1 MTTIEIIGVV
11 GLAAVFVLSALRG
24 LNMGVLAL
32 VAAFLVGGV
41 LVGNRPKEV
50 LGAFP
55 GDLFVVL
62 LAVTFLFGMARTN
75 GTVDWLVRS
84 TVRLS
89 GNRIALVPWMLFLL
103 TTVLCAAGAASP
115 AAVAIVAPIGI
126 TFAVRHG
133 ITPIYAGLMA
143 VNGAAAGSFSPTGI
157 LGGIVH
163 GTLAANGLAV
173 DPAALFAGT
182 FGINVVA
189 AVVTWAIF
197 GRRRTVPAPDHDAAP
212 EHPVADQEP
221 ASGATPPAGG
231 APAGGSGP
239 TATLAAPAPAATRL
253 GAEQLV
259 TLVGL
264 LALVVATIGFGLD
277 TGFTALTI
285 AAALALLFRDT
296 AKDATGQI
304 AWPVILLVCG
314 IVTYIGVLEDV
325 GVVDSLG
332 TMIVGIGTPLVAALV
347 ICYIGGVVSA
357 FASTTGILGA
367 LVPLS
372 VPFLGSGALPVAGVV
387 IALAAAS
394 TIVDA
399 SPFSTNGALVIAN
412 APEALRQQTYRAM
425 LLWGIGACILAPLV
439 AWFAFVVI

>member
-1 MTTIEIIGVV
+1 MTTIEIIGVL
-11 GLAAVFVLSALRG
+11 GLAAVFLLSALRG

-32 VAAFLVGGV
+32 VAAFLVGSV
-41 LVGNRPKEV
+41 LVGSRPKEV
-50 LGAFP
+50 LAAFP

-89 GNRIALVPWMLFLL
+89 GSRIGLVPWVLFLL

-163 GTLAANGLAV
+163 GTLAANGLQV
-173 DPAALFAGT
+173 DAAALFAGT
-182 FGINVVA
+182 FALNLVA
-189 AVVTWAIF
+189 ALATWAIF
-197 GRRRTVPAPDHDAAP
+197 GRRRTAPAPGAAP
-212 EHPVADQEP
+212 TADDDTSPGEDPVP
-221 ASGATPPAGG
+221 GA
-231 APAGGSGP
+231 APAGGGAGR
-239 TATLAAPAPAATRL
+239 TATLVAAPTAGRL
-253 GAEQLV
+253 EVEQLV

-264 LALVVATIGFGLD
+264 AALVVGTIGFRLD

-285 AAALALLFRDT
+285 AAVLALIFRTT
-296 AKDATGQI
+296 AKEATSQI

-332 TMIVGIGTPLVAALV
+332 AMIVGIGTPLVAALV

-372 VPFLGSGALPVAGVV
+372 VPFLGSGALPVTGVV

-412 APEALRQQTYRAM
+412 APDALRPQTYRAM
-425 LLWGIGACILAPLV
+425 LLWGLGVCLLAPV
-439 AWFAFVVI
+439 AAWLAFVVL

>member
-1 MTTIEIIGVV
+1 MTTIEIIGVL
-11 GLAAVFVLSALRG
+11 GLAAVFLLSALRG

-32 VAAFLVGGV
+32 VAAFLVGSV
-41 LVGNRPKEV
+41 LVGSRPKEV
-50 LGAFP
+50 LAAFP

-89 GNRIALVPWMLFLL
+89 GNRIGLVPWVLFLL

-163 GTLAANGLAV
+163 GTLAANGLQV
-173 DPAALFAGT
+173 DAAALFAGT
-182 FGINVVA
+182 FALNLVA
-189 AVVTWAIF
+189 ALATWAIF
-197 GRRRTVPAPDHDAAP
+197 GRRRIAPAPDEDAAP
-212 EHPVADQEP
+212 
-221 ASGATPPAGG
+221 GAGPAGG
-231 APAGGSGP
+231 GTGR
-239 TATLAAPAPAATRL
+239 TATLTAAPAASRL
-253 GAEQLV
+253 QVEQLV

-264 LALVVATIGFGLD
+264 ATLVVGTIGFRLD

-285 AAALALLFRDT
+285 AAVLALIFRGT
-296 AKDATGQI
+296 AKEATSQI

-332 TMIVGIGTPLVAALV
+332 AMIVGIGTPLVAALV

-372 VPFLGSGALPVAGVV
+372 VPFLGSGALPVTGVV

-412 APEALRQQTYRAM
+412 APDALRPQTYRAM
-425 LLWGIGACILAPLV
+425 LLWGLGVCLLAPV
-439 AWFAFVVI
+439 AAWLAFVVL